1 MHWSAEK
8 REKRKETPKNAP
20 LSGVPV
26 GARRGDGLNDDCFVI
41 LCFRERGRERE
52 AKRAVSDGIRDEK
65 DKKTNS
71 QIDDIFSLTSGRCRS
86 SRRRGGP
93 PISFAPAFSS
103 VAAVSSRSSSAAIAA
118 AVAAAT
124 VNSPALVGAGGLGRL
139 FLFFCVDFLFSLDER
154 RIASREALVAFFAP
168 VSRFLLSLP
177 SDSNHSRSRRRASL
191 LFSSWQPPGMDLFL

>member
-1 MHWSAEK
+1 
-8 REKRKETPKNAP
+8 
-20 LSGVPV
+20 
-26 GARRGDGLNDDCFVI
+26 VI

-124 VNSPALVGAGGLGRL
+124 VNSPALLGAGGLGRL
-139 FLFFCVDFLFSLDER
+139 FLFFCVDFLSSLDER
-154 RIASREALVAFFAP
+154 RIASREALDAFFAP

-177 SDSNHSRSRRRASL
+177 SDSNHSRRASL